1 MSVFINDLA
10 EPYASFKNIIEKM
23 AKACDDNIID
33 QDYSKI
39 MKSHQEVFNIYILI
53 IIYINKLVNI

>member
-23 AKACDDNIID
+23 TKACDDNIID
-33 QDYSKI
+33 
-39 MKSHQEVFNIYILI
+39 
-53 IIYINKLVNI
+53 